1 MPKRYKAYTLLGLFE
16 GSLGLI
22 LHNPFFSLLEAT
34 STSEALINNIYI
46 IINIFCI
53 ASCILLL
60 RQKLFGLKMA
70 RASLIIFMAF
80 SIIDLILGISYSTPT
95 EYFISITGIIIYGF
109 FLRYWMKKEHFVFL
123 SNQRN

>member
-22 LHNPFFSLLEAT
+22 LHNPFFSIFDDT
-34 STSEALINNIYI
+34 RNPVALIHNIYM
-46 IINIFCI
+46 IINILSL

-70 RASLIIFMAF
+70 RFSLIINIALVIIDDILSISNSIPLEYII
-80 SIIDLILGISYSTPT
+80 SIIDIM
-95 EYFISITGIIIYGF
+95 IYGL

-123 SNQRN
+123 SNS